1 MTETRTI
8 RSHDELIAYIPHA
21 MGFHPESSLVC
32 VSVGGGPHSRI
43 DLPRSPEQMEELLQ
57 QLSDVYLHRHPVPRL
72 ALVAYGE
79 NGLDCLE
86 ALTSLAATLNYGGG
100 GPDIGPMLWVNGD
113 QWYDVLND
121 SRGTVDPVV
130 RDRIDAEFAF
140 MGRAI
145 PTGRR
150 EDLAA
155 EMQGDP
161 SGVAE
166 HLAAAQARVLDMDTS
181 ANVAE
186 VTWLGSCLDGFL
198 ENGKYLEDAA
208 AARVLAIIH
217 DSGARD
223 AAVFR
228 MTRENAPAFSDF
240 WQDLVR
246 RAPEEVRDSPA
257 TILALS
263 SFLEGKGAKAWTALD
278 QLTEAPDRLA
288 DMVATA
294 LEQAIDPA
302 AWDKAA
308 PVAARALLQQAAL
321 RDTTAHERTSHDHSR
336 RGTGIEGNGPASSAP
351 GR

>member
-1 MTETRTI
+1 MTDTHTI
-8 RSHDELIAYIPHA
+8 RSHDELISYIPHL
-21 MGFHPESSLVC
+21 MGFHPEASLVC
-32 VSVGGGPHSRI
+32 VGVGGGPHSRI
-43 DLPRSPEQMEELLQ
+43 DLPSSPEQMEVLLQ
-57 QLSDVYLHRHPVPRL
+57 QLADVYLHRHPVPRL
-72 ALVAYGE
+72 AVVAYGE

-86 ALTSLAATLNYGGG
+86 ALTSLGATLNYGGG
-100 GPDIGPMLWVNGD
+100 GPEIGPMLWVKGD

-121 SRGTVDPVV
+121 SRGTVDPAV
-130 RDRIDAEFAF
+130 RNRIDAEFAF
-140 MGRAI
+140 MGRAM

-155 EMQGDP
+155 AMQGDP

-186 VTWLGSCLDGFL
+186 VAWLGSCLNGFL
-198 ENGKYLEDAA
+198 ENGKYLEDDA

-228 MTRENAPAFSDF
+228 MSRENAPAFSDF

-257 TILALS
+257 TMLALS
-263 SFLEGKGAKAWTALD
+263 SFLEGQGAKAWTALD
-278 QLTEAPDRLA
+278 QLTEARDRLA
-288 DMVATA
+288 DMVAAA
-294 LEQAIDPA
+294 LEQAIDPS

-308 PVAARALLQQAAL
+308 PVAARALMQQAAL
-321 RDTTAHERTSHDHSR
+321 RDTTAHERSSQGHNR
-336 RGTGIEGNGPASSAP
+336 RGPGLDGPGPASSAP

>member
-8 RSHDELIAYIPHA
+8 SSHDELISYIPHA

-43 DLPRSPEQMEELLQ
+43 DLPSSPEEMEEFLQ
-57 QLSDVYLHRHPVPRL
+57 QLSGVYLHRHPVPRL

-79 NGLDCLE
+79 NGLACLE
-86 ALTSLAATLNYGGG
+86 ALTSLSATLNHGGS
-100 GPDIGPMLWVNGD
+100 GPEIGPMLWVNGD

-130 RDRIDAEFAF
+130 RGRVNAEFALR
-140 MGRAI
+140 GQAI

-155 EMQGDP
+155 AMQGDP
-161 SGVAE
+161 TGVAE
-166 HLAAAQARVLDMDTS
+166 HLPVAQARVLEMDTS
-181 ANVAE
+181 SRAKE
-186 VTWLGSCLDGFL
+186 VRWLGSCLDAFP
-198 ENGKYLEDAA
+198 ENGRYLEDDA
-208 AARVLAIIH
+208 AARVLAILH

-223 AAVFR
+223 AAVFSLSH
-228 MTRENAPAFSDF
+228 ENAPAFSDF

-257 TILALS
+257 TLLALS
-263 SFLEGKGAKAWTALD
+263 AFLEGKGAKAWTALD
-278 QLTEAPDRLA
+278 QMTEGDRLA

-294 LEQAIDPA
+294 LEQAVDPA

-308 PVAARALLQQAAL
+308 PVAARALMQHAAL
-321 RDTTAHERTSHDHSR
+321 RDTTAHERSSHDRGQHGPGID
-336 RGTGIEGNGPASSAP
+336 GTGSASPAP
-351 GR
+351 GL

>member
-1 MTETRTI
+1 MTDMRTI
-8 RSHDELIAYIPHA
+8 SSHDELISYIPHL
-21 MGFHPESSLVC
+21 MGFHPQSSLVC

-43 DLPRSPEQMEELLQ
+43 DLPSSPERMDDLLQ

-79 NGLDCLE
+79 NGLACLE
-86 ALTSLAATLNYGGG
+86 ALSSLGAALNYGGG
-100 GPDIGPMLWVNGD
+100 GPEIGPMLWVDGD
-113 QWYDVLND
+113 QWYDVLDD

-130 RDRIDAEFAF
+130 CDRVDAEFAL

-150 EDLAA
+150 EDLATA
-155 EMQGDP
+155 MQGDP
-161 SGVAE
+161 AGVAE
-166 HLAAAQARVLDMDTS
+166 HLSAAESRVLDMDTS

-186 VTWLGSCLDGFL
+186 VGWLGSCLDGFL
-198 ENGKYLEDAA
+198 ANGKYLEDDA

-228 MTRENAPAFSDF
+228 MSRENAPAFSDF

-246 RAPEEVRDSPA
+246 RAPTEVRDGPA
-257 TILALS
+257 TLLALS
-263 SFLEGKGAKAWTALD
+263 AFLEGKGAKAWTALD
-278 QLTEAPDRLA
+278 QMTEGDRLA

-294 LEQAIDPA
+294 LEQAVDPA
-302 AWDKAA
+302 GWDTAA
-308 PVAARALLQQAAL
+308 PVAARALMQHAAL
-321 RDTTAHERTSHDHSR
+321 RDTPAHERSHDHGR
-336 RGTGIEGNGPASSAP
+336 RGPGIEGTGPESSAP

>member
-8 RSHDELIAYIPHA
+8 SSHDELISYIPHL
-21 MGFHPESSLVC
+21 MGFHPDTSLVC

-43 DLPRSPEQMEELLQ
+43 DLPSSPEEMEELLQ

-72 ALVAYGE
+72 ALVAYGDR
-79 NGLDCLE
+79 GLACLE
-86 ALTSLAATLNYGGG
+86 ALNSLGATLNYGGG
-100 GPDIGPMLWVNGD
+100 GPEIGPMLWVNGD

-121 SRGTVDPVV
+121 SRGIVDPVV
-130 RDRIDAEFAF
+130 RDRVDAEFAL

-155 EMQGDP
+155 AMQGDP
-161 SGVAE
+161 AGVAE
-166 HLAAAQARVLDMDTS
+166 HLPAAEARVLEMDAS
-181 ANVAE
+181 SRAKE
-186 VTWLGSCLDGFL
+186 VRWLGSCLDAFL
-198 ENGKYLEDAA
+198 ENGRYLEDDA
-208 AARVLAIIH
+208 AARVLAILH

-228 MTRENAPAFSDF
+228 MSRANAPAFSDF

-246 RAPEEVRDSPA
+246 RAPTEVRDCPA
-257 TILALS
+257 TLLALS
-263 SFLEGKGAKAWTALD
+263 AFLEGKGAKAWTALD
-278 QLTEAPDRLA
+278 QITEGDRLA

-294 LEQAIDPA
+294 LEQAVDPA

-308 PVAARALLQQAAL
+308 PVAARALMQHAAL
-321 RDTTAHERTSHDHSR
+321 RDTAAHERSSHDHGH
-336 RGTGIEGNGPASSAP
+336 RGPGIEGTGPESSAP

>member
-1 MTETRTI
+1 MTDTRTI
-8 RSHDELIAYIPHA
+8 SSHDELISYIPHL
-21 MGFHPESSLVC
+21 MGFHPQSSLVC

-43 DLPRSPEQMEELLQ
+43 DLPHSPEEIKQLLQ

-79 NGLDCLE
+79 KGLDCLE
-86 ALTSLAATLNYGGG
+86 AMTSLGATLNYGGG
-100 GPDIGPMLWVNGD
+100 GPEIGPMLWVKGD

-130 RDRIDAEFAF
+130 RDRVDAEFAL

-155 EMQGDP
+155 AMQGDP

-166 HLAAAQARVLDMDTS
+166 HLAAAEARVLDMDTS

-186 VTWLGSCLDGFL
+186 VRWLGSCLDAFL
-198 ENGKYLEDAA
+198 ENGKYLEDDT

-228 MTRENAPAFSDF
+228 MTRENATAFSDF

-246 RAPEEVRDSPA
+246 RAPTEVRDSPA
-257 TILALS
+257 TMLALS

-278 QLTEAPDRLA
+278 QMAEGDPLA

-294 LEQAIDPA
+294 LEQAVDPA

-308 PVAARALLQQAAL
+308 PVAARALMQHAAL
-321 RDTTAHERTSHDHSR
+321 RDTTAHERSSNDH
-336 RGTGIEGNGPASSAP
+336 RGPGIEGIGPASSAP

>member
-8 RSHDELIAYIPHA
+8 RSHDELISYIPHL
-21 MGFHPESSLVC
+21 MGFHPDTSLVC

-43 DLPRSPEQMEELLQ
+43 DLPSSPEEMEELLQ

-72 ALVAYGE
+72 ALVAYGDK
-79 NGLDCLE
+79 GLACLE
-86 ALTSLAATLNYGGG
+86 ALTSLGATLNYGGG

-121 SRGTVDPVV
+121 SRGTVDPVA
-130 RDRIDAEFAF
+130 RDRVDAEFAL

-155 EMQGDP
+155 AMQGDP
-161 SGVAE
+161 AGVAE
-166 HLAAAQARVLDMDTS
+166 HLPVAEARVLEMDAS
-181 ANVAE
+181 SRAKEAR
-186 VTWLGSCLDGFL
+186 WLGSCLDAFL
-198 ENGKYLEDAA
+198 ENGRYLEDEA

-223 AAVFR
+223 AAVFSLS
-228 MTRENAPAFSDF
+228 RENAPAFSDF

-257 TILALS
+257 TLLALS
-263 SFLEGKGAKAWTALD
+263 AFLEGKGAKAWTALD
-278 QLTEAPDRLA
+278 QMTEGNRLA

-294 LEQAIDPA
+294 LEQAVDPA

-308 PVAARALLQQAAL
+308 PVAARTLMQHAAL
-321 RDTTAHERTSHDHSR
+321 RDTRAHERSSHDSGQHGPGID
-336 RGTGIEGNGPASSAP
+336 GTGPASPAP
-351 GR
+351 GI

>member
-1 MTETRTI
+1 MTDTRTI
-8 RSHDELIAYIPHA
+8 RSHDELISYIRHL

-43 DLPRSPEQMEELLQ
+43 DLPHSPEGMEQLLQ
-57 QLSDVYLHRHPVPRL
+57 QLSDVYLHRHPVRRL

-79 NGLDCLE
+79 KGYDCLE
-86 ALTSLAATLNYGGG
+86 ALTSLSATLNYGGG
-100 GPDIGPMLWVNGD
+100 GPEIGPMLWVKGD

-130 RDRIDAEFAF
+130 RDRVDAEFAL

-155 EMQGDP
+155 AMQGDP

-166 HLAAAQARVLDMDTS
+166 HLVAAEARVLDMDTS

-186 VTWLGSCLDGFL
+186 VRWLRSCLDGFL
-198 ENGKYLEDAA
+198 ETGKYLEDDA

-228 MTRENAPAFSDF
+228 MSRENAPAFSDF

-257 TILALS
+257 TMLALS
-263 SFLEGKGAKAWTALD
+263 SFLDGKGAKAWTALD
-278 QLTEAPDRLA
+278 QMTEGDRLA

-302 AWDKAA
+302 VWDKAA
-308 PVAARALLQQAAL
+308 PVAAQALMQHAAL
-321 RDTTAHERTSHDHSR
+321 RDTTAHERSSHDHRR
-336 RGTGIEGNGPASSAP
+336 RGPGIEETGPASSAP